1 MRSAEEKRW
10 QFYGENPDAV
20 IFENPEYEY
29 DGGILHSGGI
39 SAAAVLM
46 EMPRK
51 YLYVLWLAVAFRL
64 VCPVSVSTEFS
75 LFNLDVFS
83 GQVRGTGGGTMEYFS
98 VSEDGLS
105 LIHI

>member
-1 MRSAEEKRW
+1 MEKILTLLFLRILNMSMTAG
-10 QFYGENPDAV
+10 YCILAV
-20 IFENPEYEY
+20 F
-29 DGGILHSGGI
+29 L
-39 SAAAVLM
+39 LRLFLWK
-46 EMPRK
+46 MPRK

-98 VSEDGLS
+98 VSEDGTAILQE
-105 LIHI
+105 

>member
-29 DGGILHSGGI
+29 DGGILHFVGI

-46 EMPRK
+46 ENAEK
-51 YLYVLWLAVAFRL
+51 ISVCAVAGRGISAGVPGVGEYGVQPVQSGCIFRAG
-64 VCPVSVSTEFS
+64 PG
-75 LFNLDVFS
+75 NRGRYDGVFF
-83 GQVRGTGGGTMEYFS
+83 G
-98 VSEDGLS
+98 
-105 LIHI
+105 I